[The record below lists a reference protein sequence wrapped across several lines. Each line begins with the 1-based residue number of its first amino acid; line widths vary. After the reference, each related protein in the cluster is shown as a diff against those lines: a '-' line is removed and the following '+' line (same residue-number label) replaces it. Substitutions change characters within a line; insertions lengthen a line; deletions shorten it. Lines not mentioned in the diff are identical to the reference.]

1 MPYYVLQN
9 NSNQTSHDHIFAK
22 SIVFSKDNEL
32 DFSVNSYVTG
42 VYCIMMMRA
51 GPVVTVLEVT
61 RVTRVTRGGL
71 VGVR

>member
-1 MPYYVLQN
+1 
-9 NSNQTSHDHIFAK
+9 
-22 SIVFSKDNEL
+22 
-32 DFSVNSYVTG
+32 
-42 VYCIMMMRA
+42 MMMRA